1 MKFPHVARGVVAV
14 SAVALVGVL
23 PTLTAPA
30 QAGPLAPMLEAPGR
44 DQRPLGLAH
53 APNARDIGGYPVR
66 GGGKV
71 RFGVVYR
78 ADALAKLDG
87 AEQQR
92 LVDLGVQQV
101 IDFRSPTEVAQ
112 APDKLPAAI
121 RRTEYPVYDANN
133 DLYVLMSRLIAGGPQ
148 AQREALGDGKGVR
161 YMSDYYRWLVTDASA
176 RGQFAAA
183 LRDVA
188 GAPGAVLYHCTAGK
202 DRTGWMTAILFSVL
216 GVPDGQIY
224 QDFLA
229 SNANLAAGNKA
240 LLDNLVAQGLVE
252 DPELWEPIL
261 GVQREFLDAAFDQV
275 RRSYGS
281 MDEFLTAGLGLDT
294 ATLDALRSAL
304 VG

>member
-1 MKFPHVARGVVAV
+1 
-14 SAVALVGVL
+14 
-23 PTLTAPA
+23 
-30 QAGPLAPMLEAPGR
+30 
-44 DQRPLGLAH
+44 
-53 APNARDIGGYPVR
+53 
-66 GGGKV
+66 
-71 RFGVVYR
+71 
-78 ADALAKLDG
+78 
-87 AEQQR
+87 
-92 LVDLGVQQV
+92 
-101 IDFRSPTEVAQ
+101 
-112 APDKLPAAI
+112 
-121 RRTEYPVYDANN
+121 
-133 DLYVLMSRLIAGGPQ
+133 
-148 AQREALGDGKGVR
+148 
-161 YMSDYYRWLVTDASA
+161 
-176 RGQFAAA
+176 
-183 LRDVA
+183 
-188 GAPGAVLYHCTAGK
+188 
-202 DRTGWMTAILFSVL
+202 FSVL